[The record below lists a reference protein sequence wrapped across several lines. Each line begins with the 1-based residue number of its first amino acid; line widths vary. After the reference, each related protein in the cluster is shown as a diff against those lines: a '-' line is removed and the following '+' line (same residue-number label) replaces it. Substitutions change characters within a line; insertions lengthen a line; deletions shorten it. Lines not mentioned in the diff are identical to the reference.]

1 MTVAELIGLLK
12 QLPQDAPVSVND
24 ELGGVFHEDVECV
37 MYLPEDIQ
45 KEYGDRA
52 CVVLV
57 VNEIN
62 SVE

>member
-24 ELGGVFHEDVECV
+24 ENGGNFHEDVECAFYV
-37 MYLPEDIQ
+37 PEN

-52 CVVLV
+52 CAILV
-57 VNEIN
+57 VNGDN
-62 SVE
+62 

>member
-24 ELGGVFHEDVECV
+24 EGGGTFHEDVECAF
-37 MYLPEDIQ
+37 YIPED

-52 CVVLV
+52 CVVLS
-57 VNEIN
+57 VNPN
-62 SVE
+62 D

>member
-24 ELGGVFHEDVECV
+24 EGSGTFHEDVETV
-37 MYLPEDIQ
+37 FYVPEN

-52 CVVLV
+52 CAILV
-57 VNEIN
+57 VNGDN
-62 SVE
+62 